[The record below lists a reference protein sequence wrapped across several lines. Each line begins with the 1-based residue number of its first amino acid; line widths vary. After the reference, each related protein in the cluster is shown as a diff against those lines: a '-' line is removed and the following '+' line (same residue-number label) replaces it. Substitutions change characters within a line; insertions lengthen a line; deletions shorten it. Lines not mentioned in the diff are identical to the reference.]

1 MDVFL
6 TFTKLNPTA
15 APWMGSIE
23 KFVSRNFTK
32 FKRKSLFQSL
42 FFSKVEA
49 FRSII
54 SIIKS
59 IAHAVLY

>member
-6 TFTKLNPTA
+6 AFTKLNPTA
-15 APWMGSIE
+15 APRMGSIE

-32 FKRKSLFQSL
+32 FKRKSLF
-42 FFSKVEA
+42 FSKVEA

-59 IAHAVLY
+59 IVHAVLY